1 MSDEKIIVPTKEA
14 VQNMLAY
21 EIENKIVGI
30 QTIGELLGMKLVDSL
45 LPKIKGEPAWG
56 HEGLRAFCVDN
67 GIDANDTLEEAL
79 RKLQ

>member
-1 MSDEKIIVPTKEA
+1 MSDEKIIVPPKEA
-14 VQNMLAY
+14 VQKLLAY

-30 QTIGELLGMKLVDSL
+30 QTIGELLGMKFVDSL

-56 HEGLRAFCVDN
+56 YEGLRVFCADN
-67 GIDANDTLEEAL
+67 GIEAKDTLEEAL

>member
-1 MSDEKIIVPTKEA
+1 MSDERIIVPTKEA
-14 VQNMLAY
+14 VQKLLAY

-56 HEGLRAFCVDN
+56 YEGLRAFCVDN
-67 GIDANDTLEEAL
+67 GINAKDTLEEAL

>member
-56 HEGLRAFCVDN
+56 YEGFRAFCVDN
-67 GIDANDTLEEAL
+67 GIDAKDTLEEAL